1 MSLISPNDIA
11 KNIGCCWSSS
21 VFATDGDQWQTPIW
35 HENQWPV
42 GCWTK
47 KTDEDQRQPM
57 FFLSSF
63 RLYCEFQMDPRA
75 CELSWNL
82 IQLLYRFE
90 LLWALPDLEKLQ
102 RRLNTL
108 PRPSSVPWGWT
119 FGDRSG
125 RPLVWCRKFPRWN
138 GIPFPK
144 GYANLVRGL
153 STYQRKWLTTNYSL
167 RHFQVD

>member
-1 MSLISPNDIA
+1 MVLVGLRNR
-11 KNIGCCWSSS
+11 
-21 VFATDGDQWQTPIW
+21 
-35 HENQWPV
+35 QWPMTDAHLAWEPMTRWLLDKKDRRGPTTTDV
-42 GCWTK
+42 FFVYHFGCIANSKWI
-47 KTDEDQRQPM
+47 RA
-57 FFLSSF
+57 LVSF
-63 RLYCEFQMDPRA
+63 HEIWF
-75 CELSWNL
+75 N
-82 IQLLYRFE
+82 YRFE